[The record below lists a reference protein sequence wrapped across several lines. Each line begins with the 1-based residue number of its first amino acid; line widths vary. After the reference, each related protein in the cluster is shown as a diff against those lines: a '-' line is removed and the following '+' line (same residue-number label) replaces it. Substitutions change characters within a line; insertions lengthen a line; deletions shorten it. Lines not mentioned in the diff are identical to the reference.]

1 MSLNRITTTFLM
13 TCVLGCIAA
22 SPVMGQDDSQ
32 NTAKNLFELTPQAQ
46 PVTQEN
52 VKVNPSGLIDLDL
65 HDQDITQVL
74 NLLSLQSQRNII
86 ASPGVSGTVTGRVYG
101 ADLYEVLD
109 GLLKPYGLTY
119 REDGNFIHVYTQ
131 AELKAAQLANTKLV
145 SKIVR
150 LNYITADEA
159 NTFVK
164 PLLSPSGVIT
174 ISAKA
179 QQGFSAEESDG
190 GANSYAHAE
199 TLIIRDNKSNVDEI
213 LNVIAQLDKRPEQ
226 VLIES
231 TILRATLKE
240 ENQLGVDLTAVADMT
255 IKEAT
260 SPISA
265 IKDMVDA
272 SITGSAAAVQTSFGN
287 SGDISTTGGTQIGFV
302 RDGIAAF
309 IHALDQVVDTT
320 VVANPKLLVLNRQ
333 RAFVED
339 TIEQAVLTKQTVD
352 TTTSTSVEMVPSGTI
367 LRIRPFISSDNF
379 IRMELKP
386 EISTGK
392 RVDLGDTQGI
402 DKDQQSMITNVLV
415 RNGNT
420 VVLGGLIREENVVS
434 RSQTP
439 FLGDV
444 PVLGAAFRDQ
454 GDVVKR
460 TETIFLVTPTIV
472 RDDSLYAQGEKMKDN
487 IRTAQFGS
495 RQGLLPFSR
504 TKMVSDHMRNA
515 VKAHQ
520 EGNDKYALVCI
531 DMALRLDPTYSQARQ
546 LKAQILGK
554 LDKPQQQFFLDQFSD
569 QLIGKQLDQTPN
581 VIDVTPEQQSN
592 VKPVKAVHQTASVPV
607 NQTN

>member
-1 MSLNRITTTFLM
+1 MSLNRTHNAATILASLLVLTGTQMLM
-13 TCVLGCIAA
+13 AQAT
-22 SPVMGQDDSQ
+22 P
-32 NTAKNLFELTPQAQ
+32 NTAKNLFELTAQAQ
-46 PVTQEN
+46 PVTAEN
-52 VKVNPSGLIDLDL
+52 VKVNQAGLIDLDL
-65 HDQDITQVL
+65 RDQDITQVL

-109 GLLKPYGLTY
+109 GLLKPYGLAY

-131 AELKAAQLANTKLV
+131 AELKATDDATRKPV
-145 SKIVR
+145 TRVIR
-150 LNYITADEA
+150 LNYIAAENA
-159 NTFVK
+159 QEIIK
-164 PLLSPSGVIT
+164 PVLSAAGT
-174 ISAKA
+174 ISYNKLAEA
-179 QQGFSAEESDG
+179 GFEAEESDG
-190 GANSYAHAE
+190 GANGFAHYE
-199 TLIIRDNKSNVDEI
+199 TLVIRDAKSNVEEAIAI
-213 LNVIAQLDKRPEQ
+213 LKELDVRPEQ

-240 ENQLGVDLTAVADMT
+240 ENQFGVDLTAVADMT
-255 IKEAT
+255 IQEAT
-260 SPISA
+260 NPLSA
-265 IKDMVDA
+265 IQDIVTKN
-272 SITGSAAAVQTSFGN
+272 ITGSATAIQTSYGN
-287 SGDISTTGGTQIGFV
+287 SANIATTGGTQIGFV

-320 VVANPKLLVLNRQ
+320 VVANPKLMVLNRQ
-333 RAFVED
+333 RAIVED

-352 TTTSTSVEMVPSGTI
+352 TTTTTSVEMVPSGTI

-386 EISTGK
+386 EISSGT

-402 DKDQQSMITNVLV
+402 DKDQQSMITNVIV

-439 FLGDV
+439 FIGDV
-444 PVLGAAFRDQ
+444 PLLGAAFRDQ
-454 GDVVKR
+454 GDTVKR

-472 RDDSLYAQGEKMKDN
+472 RDDSLYAEGEKMKDN

-515 VKAHQ
+515 VKCHQ
-520 EGNDKYALVCI
+520 AGDDSRAQMYI
-531 DMALRLDPTYSQARQ
+531 DMALRLDPNFSQARQ
-546 LKAQILGK
+546 LKAQITGS
-554 LDKPQQQFFLDQFSD
+554 LDQPQDRFFLDQYSK
-569 QLIGKQLDQTPN
+569 QIINKQLEEQGK
-581 VIDVTPEQQSN
+581 VLEIKSSEEPE
-592 VKPVKAVHQTASVPV
+592 KEHVKAVNQTASVPV
-607 NQTN
+607 E